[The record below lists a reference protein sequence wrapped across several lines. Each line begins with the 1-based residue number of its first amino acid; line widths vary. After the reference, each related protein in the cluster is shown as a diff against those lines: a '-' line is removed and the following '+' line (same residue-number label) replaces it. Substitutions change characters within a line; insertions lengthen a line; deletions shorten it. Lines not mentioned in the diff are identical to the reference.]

1 MGIFSTLVKL
11 TRAKIDTKGNA
22 PGKSVIAQ
30 ASGVE
35 GQTMTP
41 EVYQAPGVLAVP
53 PDGATGVYVPIGPS
67 GRYGVVIALQNYQIT
82 LDLSPGET
90 AIYSTTAD
98 GKTVKAKIVLDDAG
112 DIALNGDS
120 KRLVTW
126 QEMNDALQDHK
137 HGAGTLVAPNGAV
150 SGMSGAPV
158 GLDLSAAKT
167 TTIKTG
173 G

>member
-1 MGIFSTLVKL
+1 MGLIATLVKL
-11 TRAKIDTKGNA
+11 TSAKLDTKGNA
-22 PGKSVIAQ
+22 PGKSAVAT
-30 ASGVE
+30 AEGFS

-53 PDGATGVYVPIGPS
+53 PDGVRGVYIPVGAS
-67 GRYGVVIALQNYQIT
+67 DRYGVVIALQNYQIT
-82 LDLSPGET
+82 LDLQPGET

-112 DIALNGDS
+112 DIALNGDT

-126 QEMNDALQDHK
+126 QELQTVLTSLQASLIGHV
-137 HGAGTLVAPNGAV
+137 HPSNGAV
-150 SGMSGAPV
+150 SPGLAALSLDISG
-158 GLDLSAAKT
+158 AKT